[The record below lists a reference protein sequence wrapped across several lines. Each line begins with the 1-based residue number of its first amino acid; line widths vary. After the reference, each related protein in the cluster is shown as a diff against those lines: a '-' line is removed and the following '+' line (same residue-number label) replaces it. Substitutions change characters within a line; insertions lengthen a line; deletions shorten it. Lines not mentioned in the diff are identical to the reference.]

1 MTDYDNTDYLIVKSI
16 VNKLGIKFIDI
27 HKDVFEK
34 ETNPL
39 KLFPFELKGHYNVAG
54 YRKVAEAIEKRLEA
68 DGLFH

>member
-1 MTDYDNTDYLIVKSI
+1 MTDYYNADYLIVKSI

-39 KLFPFELKGHYNVAG
+39 KLFPFELDGHYNVEG
-54 YRKVAEAIEKRLEA
+54 YRKVAEAIGKRLEA